1 MGAWSTSINGNDL
14 AQDMRAEYS
23 VAFSRHEPKEA
34 VALLDAYIKK
44 DMRFFDEND
53 GDWVDYR
60 YSLAH
65 FMWKKGILY
74 DTVRDEVIRMID
86 RGAGLDLYDDEK
98 TLRKRETVLANFR
111 AMLLSPQPERKPIR
125 ISGIQTKPLFDAGDV
140 IAMQLDTTI
149 AAFEGNPYRS
159 RFPFSEEVFRSLH
172 GMWFVLRKVGDDIS
186 WRSNVDPSVCDVWPC
201 FQMYK
206 CVSPVCPTV
215 ESLEKK
221 PFARIP
227 DEKRFIKP
235 FSSTIFISDNTHT
248 GYRRRNA
255 QVIGR
260 DLRDMERIDDILSKN
275 TRRSGTEF
283 EIIDIGIFN
292 PITSSDLDIVKMLVQ
307 K

>member
-1 MGAWSTSINGNDL
+1 MGAWSTNINGNDL

-23 VAFSRHEPKEA
+23 VAFSRHAPEKA

-44 DMRFFDEND
+44 DMRCFDEND

-60 YSLAH
+60 YSLAD
-65 FMWKKGILY
+65 FMWKKGVLY
-74 DTVRDEVIRMID
+74 DAMRDEVIRMID
-86 RGAGLDLYDDEK
+86 NGAGLDLYDDEK
-98 TLRKRETVLANFR
+98 TLRKREKVLADFR
-111 AMLLSPQPERKPIR
+111 AKLLSPQPPCKPIR
-125 ISGIQTKPLFDAGDV
+125 ISGIQTKPLFETGDV

-159 RFPFSEEVFRSLH
+159 LFPFSEEAFRALH

-186 WRSNVDPSVCDVWPC
+186 WRSSVDPTVCDIWPC

-215 ESLEKK
+215 ESLQKM

-227 DEKRFIKP
+227 DEKRFIQP
-235 FSSTIFISDNTHT
+235 LSSTIFISDNTRT

-260 DLRDMERIDDILSKN
+260 DLHDMERMDAHLNKSA
-275 TRRSGTEF
+275 RRNGSEF
-283 EIIDIGIFN
+283 EIISIGIFN
-292 PITSSDLDIVKMLVQ
+292 PITSSDLDLVKMLVQ